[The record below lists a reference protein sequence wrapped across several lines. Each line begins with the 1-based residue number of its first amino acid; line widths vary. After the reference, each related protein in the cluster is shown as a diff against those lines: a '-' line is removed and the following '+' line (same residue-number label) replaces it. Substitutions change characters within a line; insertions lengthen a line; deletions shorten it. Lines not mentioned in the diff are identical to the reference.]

1 MVCVGMR
8 GMRSMRGNRWRESG
22 MRGMRRSRPGMRGM
36 RSLGGGC
43 GYNFVWTFI
52 CHDDYNTLKTHSSI
66 GKSWFEVVRVWY
78 AWYEQVKAEYAWYA
92 KFRGGGRDYNRDN

>member
-1 MVCVGMR
+1 MARVWYAWYEEVKAWYAWYAKFG
-8 GMRSMRGNRWRESG
+8 
-22 MRGMRRSRPGMRGM
+22 
-36 RSLGGGC
+36 GGGC

-92 KFRGGGRDYNRDN
+92 KFRGGGPGL